1 MYHTT
6 ITNPKTNR
14 CNQVRAWPI
23 DPQAVAAKFTNG
35 EWQSA
40 KDVSAALL
48 NDDGSIQEMQ
58 DEEYGDCAATNFA
71 LSIFENALD
80 WTLGIA
86 VINMLK
92 ACAAKGKWPKP
103 FSVAVNRA
111 GDVFIIGAS
120 GKVYVT

>member
-6 ITNPKTNR
+6 ITNPKTKR
-14 CNQVRAWPI
+14 RNQVRAWPI
-23 DPQAVAAKFTNG
+23 NPKAVMAKFKG
-35 EWQSA
+35 DEWQSA
-40 KDVSAALL
+40 KDISFALL
-48 NDDGSIQEMQ
+48 DDDESIQEMR
-58 DEEYGDCAATNFA
+58 DEKYGDCAARNFA

-80 WTLGIA
+80 WRLGIA
-86 VINMLK
+86 VLDILK
-92 ACAAKGKWPKP
+92 ACLAKRRMPKP

>member
-6 ITNPKTNR
+6 ITNR
-14 CNQVRAWPI
+14 RNQVRAWPVN
-23 DPQAVAAKFTNG
+23 PRAVMAKLKSG

-40 KDVSAALL
+40 KDISFALL
-48 NDDGSIQEMQ
+48 DDDESIQEMQ
-58 DEEYGDCAATNFA
+58 NEEYGDSAQSNFA
-71 LSIFENALD
+71 LNIFENALD
-80 WTLGIA
+80 WTLGLA

-120 GKVYVT
+120 EKVYVT